1 MIEPSPFH
9 ADTANDINDTRSI
22 VDYLFVFDFHAFFVW
37 KNEKSMTLLRKREKE
52 LGQNMI
58 ERCLTS
64 SSRVGYLI
72 LLENFW
78 SHISR
83 QLTQLEALKLGQLF
97 NGTGLVNLPGST
109 TTRSRN
115 SLLRYSSF
123 QNASISFAILD
134 RVSMIVGTNFLRKL
148 KEKDKSCISREF
160 FFLTLLF
167 WEGKKFSSLYN
178 VEEFESYPRKVRAN
192 PPSPPSFSRPGMG

>member
-1 MIEPSPFH
+1 MPSIIYGLRSWSSHRLSTRILPTILMIHVPLLITCSY
-9 ADTANDINDTRSI
+9 SI
-22 VDYLFVFDFHAFFVW
+22 FTLFLFG
-37 KNEKSMTLLRKREKE
+37 KNEKSKTLLRKREKE

-160 FFLTLLF
+160 FF
-167 WEGKKFSSLYN
+167 
-178 VEEFESYPRKVRAN
+178 
-192 PPSPPSFSRPGMG
+192 

>member
-1 MIEPSPFH
+1 MPSIIYALRSWSSHRLSTRILPTILMIHVPLLITCSY
-9 ADTANDINDTRSI
+9 SI
-22 VDYLFVFDFHAFFVW
+22 FTLFLFG
-37 KNEKSMTLLRKREKE
+37 KNEKSKTLLRKREKE

-78 SHISR
+78 SHISQ

-97 NGTGLVNLPGST
+97 NETGLVNLPGST

-160 FFLTLLF
+160 FF
-167 WEGKKFSSLYN
+167 
-178 VEEFESYPRKVRAN
+178 
-192 PPSPPSFSRPGMG
+192 

>member
-1 MIEPSPFH
+1 MIETSPFH

-22 VDYLFVFDFHAFFVW
+22 VDYFFVFDFHAFG
-37 KNEKSMTLLRKREKE
+37 KNEKTLLRKREKE

-160 FFLTLLF
+160 FF
-167 WEGKKFSSLYN
+167 
-178 VEEFESYPRKVRAN
+178 
-192 PPSPPSFSRPGMG
+192 

>member
-9 ADTANDINDTRSI
+9 ADTANDINDTGSI

>member
-9 ADTANDINDTRSI
+9 ADTANDINDTGSI
-22 VDYLFVFDFHAFFVW
+22 VDYFFVFDFHAFFIW
-37 KNEKSMTLLRKREKE
+37 KNEKSKTLLRKREKE

-115 SLLRYSSF
+115 SLLRYIPRFRMPRSLLRFSIVSRWSSERTSSESWKKRISLVYPESF
-123 QNASISFAILD
+123 FSNASLLRREEVLFAI
-134 RVSMIVGTNFLRKL
+134 
-148 KEKDKSCISREF
+148 
-160 FFLTLLF
+160 
-167 WEGKKFSSLYN
+167 
-178 VEEFESYPRKVRAN
+178 
-192 PPSPPSFSRPGMG
+192 